1 MLIWAEACSKSR
13 GAERQRGMSG
23 AGAPARH
30 PPTRMTWHAQRS
42 SAHSGTNMCMH
53 LHKNVHTLA
62 QTRAHTGKNTRTYW
76 HKHVHMLA
84 QTRAHAGTNTC
95 TCWHKHVHMLAQT
108 RAHTSTNTCT
118 CWHKHRLPEPQEK
131 VKHAPQKPQKG
142 PAPTAQGKAILPWA
156 WQHSHNTRC
165 SLQFCAC
172 CMRLLRLMRF
182 MGFMHLVR
190 YNCFMPKMRSMRCM
204 RLTH

>member
-1 MLIWAEACSKSR
+1 VLIWAEACSKSR

-30 PPTRMTWHAQRS
+30 PPTCMTWHAQRS

-95 TCWHKHVHMLAQT
+95 TCWHKHVHTLAQT
-108 RAHTSTNTCT
+108 RAHAGTSTGC
-118 CWHKHRLPEPQEK
+118 P
-131 VKHAPQKPQKG
+131 
-142 PAPTAQGKAILPWA
+142 
-156 WQHSHNTRC
+156 
-165 SLQFCAC
+165 SLRKRSN
-172 CMRLLRLMRF
+172 MLLKNPKRGLRLQPRAKQYF
-182 MGFMHLVR
+182 LGLGKTLITHAAHSNSAPAACVCCASCVSWVSCTLCATSVS
-190 YNCFMPKMRSMRCM
+190 CPKCAQCAACA
-204 RLTH
+204 